1 MAQLVLF
8 SYRASSEPFDL
19 YVGLT
24 STFTVFKHPRF
35 FLKPSS
41 ASDTKRGVSLG
52 MKCTFTVQGCRAQA

>member
-35 FLKPSS
+35 FLNPLLLVIPNVESVS
-41 ASDTKRGVSLG
+41 A
-52 MKCTFTVQGCRAQA
+52 